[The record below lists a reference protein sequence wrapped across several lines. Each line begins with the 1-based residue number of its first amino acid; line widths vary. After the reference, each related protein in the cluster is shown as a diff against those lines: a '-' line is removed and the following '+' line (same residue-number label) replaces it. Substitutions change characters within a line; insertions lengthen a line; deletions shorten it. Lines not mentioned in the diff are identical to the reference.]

1 VTAGIVGRMNLPP
14 LKQAER
20 DAAPWLARSTALL
33 LADSTAA
40 IGFAAGLAGAV
51 AALAEQPRSAAP
63 WLLLALVCAC
73 LRGGAAMLAV
83 RCGAVASRQAR
94 SALRGRVVAGALGGT
109 RFGAAAATGGTL
121 MQRVVDE
128 VDAVD
133 AYVARFVPARRAATF
148 APLLV
153 LAAVAC
159 ASPVTA
165 AILLVSLLPFVV
177 LMALAGAAS
186 ARESERQ
193 FSALSRLSGLFA
205 DRLRALPVVLAFG
218 AAARESARLNDASQD
233 VAGRTLRVL
242 RLAFMSSAVL
252 EFFAALCVAM
262 VAVYAG
268 FNLLGLLPFPV
279 PEKLDLAHAFFVL
292 ALAPEFLAPMRRLA
306 AAYHDRQAAMTATE
320 RLAPLAREAVPAP
333 RPAAQAGQAAP
344 SLRFEN
350 VTIRYPGQP
359 QATVQGLSFTVAPG
373 STVAIVGPTGSGK
386 TSLLR
391 LLLGVAPLASGRVLV
406 NERCLDEGE
415 SIAAQAAWVGQHPLM
430 VPGTLHDNL
439 LLAWPEASRAA
450 VSDAAS
456 QAGLGGSAAGQ
467 RLRLDRPIDARG
479 GGLSGGEK
487 RRVALARAVLK
498 PASVWL
504 LDEPTAHLDEAA
516 EIALIDT
523 IRRASRGRTTLIATH
538 SERLAAMADVVV
550 RLEATA

>member
-1 VTAGIVGRMNLPP
+1 MNLP
-14 LKQAER
+14 LKQAEH
-20 DAAPWLARSTALL
+20 DAEPWLARSTALL
-33 LADSTAA
+33 LTDSVAA

-51 AALAEQPRSAAP
+51 AAFAGPPRAAAP
-63 WLLLALVCAC
+63 WLLLALVSAC

-83 RCGAVASRQAR
+83 RCGAVASQRAR
-94 SALRGRVVAGALGGT
+94 AALRGRVVAGALGGT
-109 RFGAAAATGGTL
+109 RDSAVGATGGTL
-121 MQRVVDE
+121 MQLVVDE

-133 AYVARFVPARRAATF
+133 AYLGRFVPARRAATF

-186 ARESERQ
+186 ARESARQ

-218 AAARESARLNDASQD
+218 AATRESARLDAAAQD

-242 RLAFMSSAVL
+242 RLAFLSSAVL

-279 PEKLDLAHAFFVL
+279 PEKLDLARAFFVL

-306 AAYHDRQAAMTATE
+306 AAYHDRQAAMTAAE
-320 RLAPLAREAVPAP
+320 RLAPLACDAVRAPEPEAA
-333 RPAAQAGQAAP
+333 RIGRAAP
-344 SLRFEN
+344 SLCFDK
-350 VTIRYPGQP
+350 VTIRYPGQ
-359 QATVQGLSFTVAPG
+359 AEAAVREVSFTVAPG

-406 NERCLDEGE
+406 DDRCLDEGE

-450 VSDAAS
+450 VADAAG
-456 QAGLGGSAAGQ
+456 QAGLGGPAA
-467 RLRLDRPIDARG
+467 RHSLRLDRLIDARG

-498 PASVWL
+498 PAPVWL
-504 LDEPTAHLDEAA
+504 LDEPTAHLDDVA
-516 EIALIDT
+516 ETALIDT
-523 IRRASRGRTTLIATH
+523 IRSASRGRTTLIATH
-538 SERLAAMADVVV
+538 SERLAAIADVVV
-550 RLEATA
+550 RLEAVA